1 MRERLSLYE
10 QPSSRMPRLQ
20 LLGVVQL
27 VANADAV
34 VGNKVVLLTCDHFAK
49 TSKSHCYSQVHL
61 ITAVQKIV
69 REGKLTIEWFLKEG

>member
-1 MRERLSLYE
+1 
-10 QPSSRMPRLQ
+10 MPRLQ

-61 ITAVQKIV
+61 ITEAQKIV
-69 REGKLTIEWFLKEG
+69 HEGKLTLK